1 MLSFLDDVFLLI
13 AAVLVAGL
21 LVYTVVAS
29 ISIVQNTK
37 SRKKLRQEN
46 AALSAQNEELRTRIE
61 ELERQIPKQSQL
73 QKSDFVSFGTMLIQ
87 SDHIAYIVSQSFDM
101 PSGGDSRVKVIHY
114 IDTEK
119 TDSVYETFDGM
130 MSQLPDYFMM
140 VNKNQLVN
148 LHEVTK
154 VDGNTLYLRKVRLPF
169 TISDS
174 RLPDF
179 LSRFKGSR
187 LHF

>member
-37 SRKKLRQEN
+37 SRRKLRREN
-46 AALSAQNEELRTRIE
+46 AELSAQNEELRTRIE
-61 ELERQIPKQSQL
+61 ELERQTPKQPQL
-73 QKSDFVSFGTMLIQ
+73 QKPDFVSFGTMLIQ

-114 IDTEK
+114 TDTEK
-119 TDSVYETFDGM
+119 KDSVYETFDGM

-148 LHEVTK
+148 LHEVSK
-154 VDGNTLYLRKVRLPF
+154 VDGNTLYLRKVRLPL

-174 RLPDF
+174 RMPDF
-179 LSRFKGSR
+179 LSRFKVSWS
-187 LHF
+187 HS